1 MMNVDMDLDEARAG
15 YSAFNKLL
23 GAMKPTE
30 KLKHAKELR
39 KVGRVIEAVKFSA
52 SLAETPKRKPRKSTA
67 KKGEETPNGKP

>member
-1 MMNVDMDLDEARAG
+1 MMNIDIDLDEARAG

-23 GAMKPTE
+23 GGMKPTE

-52 SLAETPKRKPRKSTA
+52 SLTETPKRKPKKSTP
-67 KKGEETPNGKP
+67 KKGAESPNG